1 MKKLILITLTVI
13 LISGCG
19 KVNLG
24 NYIETI
30 TANTTT
36 VSYVTDTTTLINIA
50 ILEMSDENLYK
61 VFNETRL
68 STDINNKVWKEL
80 KRRGYWDKD
89 EKEDEQKAIEV
100 LNKYSNL
107 DREIN

>member
-50 ILEMSDENLYK
+50 ILEMPDENLYK

-80 KRRGYWDKD
+80 KRRGYWGKD

-100 LNKYSNL
+100 FNKYSNL